1 MFEVMV
7 EGKKTPIAPAKVSSI
22 IISNAATM
30 TTDAIQLALEHNIDV
45 VFLDKYGSP
54 YARIWF
60 PKIGSTV
67 LIRRRQLE
75 ALTNETGLEFIKL
88 WITLKIM
95 YQCRFMKALI
105 SKRDYVGEEYREKTG
120 KMQDYA
126 LKVFS
131 AQGTLEDLGASFMGW
146 EGSASKL
153 YFSTLGDLIPEGFR
167 FKGRSSHQAKDAFNV
182 CLNYGYGILYSK
194 VERAL
199 VIAGLDPYI
208 GLLHTDNYNKKSFVF
223 DFIEPYRHFIDEPV
237 FHIFS
242 RHRFK
247 PEYVEEVHQGV
258 ILSTQGKKF
267 LAPLLLEHL
276 DTRVRYHNKNRRL
289 VECIQTDAHAF
300 ANFLINR
307 RGGYLDRSQH
317 TKLENFLGSGD
328 DDSGQEEED

>member
-60 PKIGSTV
+60 PTIGTTV

-167 FKGRSSHQAKDAFNV
+167 FKGRSSHPAKDAFNV

-307 RGGYLDRSQH
+307 RGGYLDKSLH